1 MISKEFECLYCS
13 KDKYY
18 NGAITGK
25 TIHTQE
31 FKETHGYSSRMGSKG
46 RDYLNIFILKGQND
60 IYAGLMIENLNGARY
75 VDIRY
80 CPFCGRKIY
89 DNDIKRKKN
98 E

>member
-18 NGAITGK
+18 
-25 TIHTQE
+25 
-31 FKETHGYSSRMGSKG
+31 
-46 RDYLNIFILKGQND
+46 
-60 IYAGLMIENLNGARY
+60 NGARY

>member
-31 FKETHGYSSRMGSKG
+31 LSHLVK
-46 RDYLNIFILKGQND
+46 FI
-60 IYAGLMIENLNGARY
+60 
-75 VDIRY
+75 
-80 CPFCGRKIY
+80 
-89 DNDIKRKKN
+89 
-98 E
+98 